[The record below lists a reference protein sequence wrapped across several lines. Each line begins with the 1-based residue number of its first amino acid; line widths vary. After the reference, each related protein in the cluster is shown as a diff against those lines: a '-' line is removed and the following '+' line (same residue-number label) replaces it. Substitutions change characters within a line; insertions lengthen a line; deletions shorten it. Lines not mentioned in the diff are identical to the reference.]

1 MPNLLRPFAV
11 LLLAFLPAA
20 CANLNFYSDAELE
33 PLSLQAYEEATKDA
47 DFINIYGWVSPEIF
61 AEGPATGYRGNPE
74 FAAYKHTLKN
84 WIVDEKVV
92 SSAPKRVKVMHCLPA
107 ARGEE
112 VTDGVLDG
120 PNSIIFD
127 EAENRMHTIKAL
139 LALLMA

>member
-1 MPNLLRPFAV
+1 
-11 LLLAFLPAA
+11 
-20 CANLNFYSDAELE
+20 
-33 PLSLQAYEEATKDA
+33 
-47 DFINIYGWVSPEIF
+47 
-61 AEGPATGYRGNPE
+61 
-74 FAAYKHTLKN
+74 
-84 WIVDEKVV
+84 
-92 SSAPKRVKVMHCLPA
+92 MHCLPA

>member
-1 MPNLLRPFAV
+1 M
-11 LLLAFLPAA
+11 
-20 CANLNFYSDAELE
+20 
-33 PLSLQAYEEATKDA
+33 
-47 DFINIYGWVSPEIF
+47 GSPEIF

-74 FAAYKHTLKN
+74 FAAYKQTLKN
-84 WIVDEKVV
+84 WCVDEKVV

-139 LALLMA
+139 CALLMA